1 MQLEKTNNFAPRI
14 SGWINYAGLDYAI
27 DRARR
32 AMVFY
37 RRIYLTDTE
46 LLDKDKHSLLMTYLE
61 LKEFLR
67 TEEVNYEPEKSE
79 AYKRLT
85 KRDGDTEDASSLQD
99 IKEESEESVQ
109 GDEKK
114 WIIQVKIILKW

>member
-1 MQLEKTNNFAPRI
+1 MKNNFAPRI

-32 AMVFY
+32 AMIFY
-37 RRIYLTDTE
+37 RRIYLNDTE
-46 LLDKDKHSLLMTYLE
+46 LLDKDKSSVLVTYLE

-67 TEEVNYEPEKSE
+67 TEEIDYEPEKSE

-85 KRDGDTEDASSLQD
+85 ERNRGGEDSSDVQKDEEEPKEPLQKDG
-99 IKEESEESVQ
+99 KE
-109 GDEKK
+109 
-114 WIIQVKIILKW
+114 